1 METFIVKKVSI
12 VFQVSIAIF
21 TESITFVFVVKN
33 IRPLTGKKTDS
44 SYCIKGCSKIPVLF
58 SDEKEIGF
66 KNI

>member
-33 IRPLTGKKTDS
+33 IRPLT
-44 SYCIKGCSKIPVLF
+44 
-58 SDEKEIGF
+58 EKRQIRLIVSGIMVKF
-66 KNI
+66 WFCFRM